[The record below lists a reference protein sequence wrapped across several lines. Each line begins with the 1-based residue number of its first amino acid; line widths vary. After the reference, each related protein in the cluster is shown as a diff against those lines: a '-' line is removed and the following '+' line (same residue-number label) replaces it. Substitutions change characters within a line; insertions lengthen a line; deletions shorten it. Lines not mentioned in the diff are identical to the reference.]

1 MNKTGSESWGK
12 PVTSGSYLSVAHRLY
27 NNLKS
32 GSIMKIW
39 PLYMKHLLKNIINI
53 VSHSKLIFTGKMK
66 KHLVHSVSITSAT
79 LLAAVILIAVS
90 CNNQRTP
97 VVRETPTSGNTKI
110 YADESFQPLVSA
122 ELTTFM
128 SLYINAHITPVYKP
142 EKDLMA
148 DFLNDSVKVIV
159 TAWEPSDEQKKLLLD
174 VQTVVR
180 TTVVAH
186 DALALVLNRS
196 NRDSLL
202 TYQNVEDIFTGKTT
216 DWKQINPASKAGNI
230 HIVFDN
236 DRSANIRYFREKFNL
251 PEQLAPN
258 FYAVKSNAEV
268 IDYVSKSQGAV
279 GIVSVNWI
287 SDSDDSLSRS
297 FTDRVKVAAIT
308 QQLLDQSYYYLPV
321 QGSIYDKTYPFVREV
336 KMVSRESF
344 TGLGSG
350 FISFVAG
357 EQGQRI
363 ILKSGLVPATMPVR
377 IIQVKNE

>member
-1 MNKTGSESWGK
+1 
-12 PVTSGSYLSVAHRLY
+12 
-27 NNLKS
+27 
-32 GSIMKIW
+32 MKIW